1 MDYDVLVPGNYF
13 CDVIFTGMPSFP
25 ELGTEIYCQDLHVVP
40 GGMLNT
46 VVAMKRLGLRV
57 GWAGALG
64 CDFFSR
70 FIREWAIAEGLS
82 LDLVS
87 QGDAPLRRVTVAL
100 PLHGER
106 AFVSYV
112 DPAPDPV
119 ELARR
124 HVKKQ
129 RIRHLH
135 FSGLVV
141 DGRLPDLLREC
152 KADAVE
158 VSMDCQHREQTLE
171 DPLVREI
178 LGLLDLFM
186 PNAVE
191 ARRLTGRADVDG
203 AAQDLGKIVPTLVI
217 KEGERG
223 ARCWR
228 GGRCYHA
235 PALPVTVTDT
245 TGAGDVFNAAF
256 IAAHLAGADPLVCLQ
271 QGTVAGSLSTQMAG
285 GANSAPDRAALQ
297 AALVLH
303 PELFVA
309 SPAKANPRKTR

>member
-25 ELGTEIYCQDLHVVP
+25 ELGAEIYCQDLQVVP

-57 GWAGALG
+57 AWAGALG
-64 CDFFSR
+64 NDFFSR
-70 FIREWAIAEGLS
+70 FIREWAVEEGLC

-87 QGDAPLRRVTVAL
+87 QGDEPLRRVTVAL
-100 PLHGER
+100 PLHSER

-112 DPAPDPV
+112 DPAPGPV
-119 ELARR
+119 ELALR
-124 HVKKQ
+124 HAQAQKV
-129 RIRHLH
+129 RHLH
-135 FSGLVV
+135 FSGLAI
-141 DGRLPDLLREC
+141 DERLPDLLRDC
-152 KADAVE
+152 RARGVE
-158 VSMDCQHREQTLE
+158 TSMDCQHREQTLE

-178 LGLLDLFM
+178 LDLLDLFM

-191 ARRLTGRADVDG
+191 ARKLTGVADVES
-203 AAQDLGKIVPTLVI
+203 AAELLRVIVPTLVI

-223 ARCWR
+223 ARCWQ

-235 PALPVTVTDT
+235 PALPVTVADT

-256 IAAHLAGADPLVCLQ
+256 IAAHLAGAGPAVCLQ
-271 QGTVAGSLSTQMAG
+271 QGVVAGSLSTQKAG
-285 GANSAPDRAALQ
+285 GASSAPDPAALQ
-297 AALVLH
+297 AALGRH
-303 PELFVA
+303 SQMFADCAGQEK
-309 SPAKANPRKTR
+309 S

>member
-1 MDYDVLVPGNYF
+1 MNYDVLVPGNYF

-25 ELGTEIYCQDLHVVP
+25 ELGAEIYCQDLHVVP

-46 VVAMKRLGLRV
+46 VVTMKRLGLRV

-64 CDFFSR
+64 KDFFSR
-70 FIREWAIAEGLS
+70 FIREWANGEGLCM
-82 LDLVS
+82 DLVS
-87 QGDAPLRRVTVAL
+87 RRDEPLRRVTVAL
-100 PLHGER
+100 PLHSER

-119 ELARR
+119 ELAQV
-124 HVKKQ
+124 HLKEQ
-129 RIRHLH
+129 SIRHLH

-141 DGRLPDLLREC
+141 DERLPDLLRDC
-152 KADAVE
+152 KDRGVE

-171 DPLVREI
+171 DPLVSEI

-191 ARRLTGRADVDG
+191 ARKLTGAADVDN
-203 AAQDLGKIVPTLVI
+203 AAHELGQIVPTLVI
-217 KEGERG
+217 KEGEHG
-223 ARCWR
+223 ARCWQ
-228 GGRCYHA
+228 GGRCFHS

-256 IAAHLAGADPLVCLQ
+256 IAAHLAGADLAVCLQ

-285 GANSAPDRAALQ
+285 GANSAPDRSALQ
-297 AALVLH
+297 AAMVLH
-303 PELFVA
+303 SEMFADGPETPD
-309 SPAKANPRKTR
+309 S

>member
-1 MDYDVLVPGNYF
+1 MVYDVLVPGNYF

-25 ELGTEIYCQDLHVVP
+25 EPGTEIWCQDLHVVP

-64 CDFFSR
+64 NDFFSR
-70 FIREWAIAEGLS
+70 FIREWAIEEGLG

-87 QGDAPLRRVTVAL
+87 QGNSPLRRVTVAL
-100 PLHGER
+100 PLHSER

-119 ELARR
+119 ELAQR
-124 HVKKQ
+124 HLKER

-141 DGRLPDLLREC
+141 DGRLPALLREC
-152 KADAVE
+152 RARAIE
-158 VSMDCQHREQTLE
+158 VSMDCQHREDSLE
-171 DPLVREI
+171 DPLLREI

-191 ARRLTGRADVDG
+191 ARRLTGRSDVDG
-203 AAQDLGKIVPTLVI
+203 AARDLGKIVPTLVI
-217 KEGERG
+217 KEGDRG
-223 ARCWR
+223 ARCWQ
-228 GGRCYHA
+228 GGRCYRA

-256 IAAHLAGADPLVCLQ
+256 IAARLAGAEPLACLQ
-271 QGTVAGSLSTQMAG
+271 RGTVAGSLSTQKAG
-285 GANSAPDRAALQ
+285 GANSAPGPAALQ
-297 AALVLH
+297 AALDAH
-303 PELFVA
+303 PELFAA
-309 SPAKANPRKTR
+309 SFGKTNPWKT

>member
-25 ELGTEIYCQDLHVVP
+25 ELGTEIYCQDLQVVP

-57 GWAGALG
+57 AWAGALG
-64 CDFFSR
+64 SDFFSR
-70 FIREWAIAEGLS
+70 FIREWAVEEGLC

-87 QGDAPLRRVTVAL
+87 QGDGPLRRVTVAL
-100 PLHGER
+100 PLHSER

-119 ELARR
+119 DLALR
-124 HVKKQ
+124 HVQ
-129 RIRHLH
+129 AQEIRHLH
-135 FSGLVV
+135 FSGLVI
-141 DGRLPDLLREC
+141 DERLPDLLRDC
-152 KADAVE
+152 RARGVE
-158 VSMDCQHREQTLE
+158 TSMDCQHREQTLE
-171 DPLVREI
+171 GPLVREI

-191 ARRLTGRADVDG
+191 ARKLTGVTDVESAAEILRA
-203 AAQDLGKIVPTLVI
+203 IVPTLVI
-217 KEGERG
+217 KEGQRG
-223 ARCWR
+223 ARCWQ

-235 PALPVTVTDT
+235 PALPVTVADT

-256 IAAHLAGADPLVCLQ
+256 IAAHLAGAEPMICLQ
-271 QGTVAGSLSTQMAG
+271 QGAVAGSLSTQKAG
-285 GANSAPDRAALQ
+285 GASSAPDPAALRAAL
-297 AALVLH
+297 ARH
-303 PELFVA
+303 PEMYA
-309 SPAKANPRKTR
+309 DCAGKPNCRDS

>member
-13 CDVIFTGMPSFP
+13 CDFIFTGMPSFP
-25 ELGTEIYCQDLHVVP
+25 ELGTEIWCQDLHVVP

-64 CDFFSR
+64 SDFFSR
-70 FIREWAIAEGLS
+70 FIREWALEEGLG

-87 QGDAPLRRVTVAL
+87 QEDAPLRRVTVAL
-100 PLHGER
+100 PLQSER
-106 AFVSYV
+106 AFVSFV
-112 DPAPDPV
+112 DPTPDPV
-119 ELARR
+119 ELAQR
-124 HVKKQ
+124 HLNEQ

-141 DGRLPDLLREC
+141 DARLPDLLREC
-152 KADAVE
+152 RAGAIE

-171 DPLVREI
+171 DPLLREI

-191 ARRLTGRADVDG
+191 ARKLTGRADVDG
-203 AAQDLGKIVPTLVI
+203 AARDLREFVPTLVV

-223 ARCWR
+223 ARCWQ
-228 GGRCYHA
+228 GRHCYRA

-256 IAAHLAGADPLVCLQ
+256 IAAHLAGAGPLVCLQ
-271 QGTVAGSLSTQMAG
+271 QGTVAGSLSTQWAG

-297 AALVLH
+297 EALVLH
-303 PELFVA
+303 AELFA
-309 SPAKANPRKTR
+309 NSPGNSNPRRT